1 MEISDSVYWGGVGRD
16 DSEEVWIWVEN
27 EVDFEN
33 YSNVGEGVKDEL
45 VVVFGG
51 NVRVL
56 KWCWWWSWKL

>member
-51 NVRVL
+51 NVLVL